1 MVHHPRLRMHGH
13 LGRWLVEDWTAEHD
27 ILQPFG
33 GIVACDASHVTDASR
48 NGVARGGRMTSLRRL
63 PRDLAALVAASLLV
77 ESEPGV
83 FRSATAL
90 HTARLPSRA
99 EVYHDD
105 DAAAPKNLRPPQTDP
120 RRRQVPPSPGPETIR
135 AVDAR

>member
-13 LGRWLVEDWTAEHD
+13 LDRWLVEDWTAEHD

-48 NGVARGGRMTSLRRL
+48 NGVAGRGRMTSLRRL
-63 PRDLAALVAASLLV
+63 PPDLAALVAVSSLLV

-83 FRSATAL
+83 FRKPTAL
-90 HTARLPSRA
+90 HPARLPSRA
-99 EVYHDD
+99 ELHA
-105 DAAAPKNLRPPQTDP
+105 DAAAPKDLERTDHDP
-120 RRRQVPPSPGPETIR
+120 RPVMSHLSP
-135 AVDAR
+135 